1 MGKKPVGKTGPMA
14 MSSGGAKREFVDFPS
29 EKEKIEE
36 LIVNLFLYATQH
48 IEDELK
54 PFSDPIQNQENDID
68 YSMNCAKGPVFVE
81 LTEFAPLGEL
91 GLKKHTDAPGQFSV
105 GQMAQAAYN
114 LIMKKSGRYS
124 VENKILIVY
133 KTQEEFFITPPVREM
148 LRRMFE
154 KNGAPTFW
162 RVYGLSPH
170 STTMASIDMI
180 YPNKPH
186 DFFTHLPDDQLAAK
200 VYQVGFQRMVTFKS
214 YAQYG
219 WLPNSI
225 NVRFPD

>member
-1 MGKKPVGKTGPMA
+1 M
-14 MSSGGAKREFVDFPS
+14 KREFVDFPS

-48 IEDELK
+48 INDELK
-54 PFSDPIQNQENDID
+54 PFSDPVQNKENDID
-68 YSMNCAKGPVFVE
+68 YSMSCAEGPVFVE

-91 GLKKHTDAPGQFSV
+91 GLKKHTDAPGRFTV
-105 GQMAQAAYN
+105 GQIAQAAYN
-114 LIMKKSGRYS
+114 LIMKKSGKYS
-124 VENKILIVY
+124 VQNKILIVY
-133 KTQEEFFITPPVREM
+133 KIQEEFFLPPVVREM

-154 KNGAPTFW
+154 TNGPPSFW

-186 DFFTHLPDDQLAAK
+186 DFYTHLSDDHLAGIS
-200 VYQVGFQRMVTFKS
+200 YQVGFQGMVAFKS
-214 YAQYG
+214 YALYG
-219 WLPNSI
+219 LLPNSVKV
-225 NVRFPD
+225 NFPEQF